1 LRVAVVGAR
10 GQLGSDLIR
19 VFGERGHEVT
29 GVSHQQVDVIEP
41 SSIVAALAE
50 IKPEAVINCAAYH
63 RVDECEDRPR
73 ETLNANALGALNVA
87 RACEEIGAVCVF
99 ISSDY
104 VFDGSKGD
112 SYKEDDR
119 TQPLN
124 VYGVSKVAGEQFV
137 AQTCERWAVMRVA
150 SLFGAA
156 GASGKGGNFVETILT
171 KAASGA
177 PLRVVDD
184 IYMSPTYTLDAA
196 ESLETLL
203 GNGAHGLYHVT
214 NSGSVSWYGF
224 ARKILDL
231 TGVEADL
238 QPTESKDWPTK
249 ARRPANSS
257 LRTSR
262 GYGGGSSVVRDWEDA
277 LKAYL
282 SEKGHI

>member
-1 LRVAVVGAR
+1 MGAR
-10 GQLGSDLIR
+10 GQLGSDLVR
-19 VFGERGHEVT
+19 LFGGRGHDVT
-29 GVSHQQVDVIEP
+29 GLTHQQVDVIEP
-41 SSIVAALAE
+41 SSIAAA
-50 IKPEAVINCAAYH
+50 IAGSKPEAVINCAAYH
-63 RVDECEDRPR
+63 RVDECEDKAR
-73 ETLNANALGALNVA
+73 ETLDANALGALNVA
-87 RACEEIGAVCVF
+87 RVCEEIGAVCVF

-112 SYKEDDR
+112 AYQEEDR

-137 AQTCERWAVMRVA
+137 EQTCERWVVMRVA

-156 GASGKGGNFVETILT
+156 GASGKGRNFVETILA
-171 KAASGA
+171 KAGSGA

-196 ESLETLL
+196 ESLEMLL
-203 GNGAHGLYHVT
+203 TDGAHGIYHVT
-214 NSGSVSWYGF
+214 NAGSVSWYGF

-262 GYGGGSSVVRDWEDA
+262 RNRGAGSVVRDWEDA